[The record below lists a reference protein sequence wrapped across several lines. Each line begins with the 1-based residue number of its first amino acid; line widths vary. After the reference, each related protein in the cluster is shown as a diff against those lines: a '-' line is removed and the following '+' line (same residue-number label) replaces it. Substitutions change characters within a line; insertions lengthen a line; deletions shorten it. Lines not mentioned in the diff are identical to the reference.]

1 MKKRGSGYRKKI
13 MLIFAYIIKIK
24 AAFINLINSYVMKKI
39 FVSLAVL
46 FACAA
51 TAFAQPVKG
60 DMMIKGS
67 IGLSVDGSIPY
78 EELGVKY
85 SDANN
90 SISVAPSFEYFLSD
104 NFSIGGTVYVN
115 SNWGRGKA
123 VIDQDKTVVRSGITQ
138 FSIGFNANYYI
149 RMTDKLYLSLN
160 GFLGYYNTVNRT
172 MHNTNG
178 SKDITKSSGNFAV
191 LSVTPTLNYFI
202 NNNWMLTASVGNV
215 AAAIGKGMR
224 PEATR
229 ATNNYY
235 LNADFGTIT
244 LGVGY
249 KF

>member
-235 LNADFGTIT
+235 LNADFGTIA

>member
-13 MLIFAYIIKIK
+13 MLIFAYIIKIQAK
-24 AAFINLINSYVMKKI
+24 FINLINSYVMKKI
-39 FVSLAVL
+39 FVSLVVL

-85 SDANN
+85 SDASN

-115 SNWGRGKA
+115 SIWTRE
-123 VIDQDKTVVRSGITQ
+123 KTVGDPNKIVARNGITE

-149 RMTDKLYLSLN
+149 RMTDRLYLSLN
-160 GFLGYYNTVNRT
+160 GFLGYYNIANRR
-172 MHNTNG
+172 MINTNG
-178 SKDITKSSGNFAV
+178 SKEITKNSGNFAL

-215 AAAIGKGMR
+215 AAAIGKG
-224 PEATR
+224 PASSK
-229 ATNNYY
+229 ANNYY

>member
-1 MKKRGSGYRKKI
+1 
-13 MLIFAYIIKIK
+13 
-24 AAFINLINSYVMKKI
+24 MKKI

-85 SDANN
+85 SDASN